1 MKTDK
6 NQNDISGNYL
16 HNEVTDLEY
25 TIFRFIMTLERDA
38 VNRLYFCIAQIVFP
52 LPCCFLIMVCEGGK

>member
-16 HNEVTDLEY
+16 HNEVTDLEC
-25 TIFRFIMTLERDA
+25 TIFRFIVALKRDA
-38 VNRLYFCIAQIVFP
+38 VSCL
-52 LPCCFLIMVCEGGK
+52 